1 MAAAVYN
8 ITIDAQA
15 DFGRSF
21 EVSEAGVALDI
32 TGYTFAAQVREH
44 FHSTDS
50 TAFTTA
56 IVDAPLGLF
65 NISLTDVQTAA
76 MTSGKQYYDIVMTD
90 ATGAKQRL
98 LQGDAMVAWGITR

>member
-15 DFGRSF
+15 DFARTF

-44 FHSTDS
+44 FHSTD
-50 TAFTTA
+50 
-56 IVDAPLGLF
+56 L
-65 NISLTDVQTAA
+65 
-76 MTSGKQYYDIVMTD
+76 
-90 ATGAKQRL
+90 
-98 LQGDAMVAWGITR
+98 

>member
-15 DFGRSF
+15 DFARTF

-50 TAFTTA
+50 TAFTTQ
-56 IVDAPLGLF
+56 IVDGPTGLF
-65 NISLTDVQTAA
+65 SISLTDTVTAA
-76 MTSGKQYYDIVMTD
+76 MTYGKQYYDIVMTD
-90 ATGAKQRL
+90 VAGDKQRL
-98 LQGDAMVAWGITR
+98 LQGEALVAWGITR

>member
-15 DFGRSF
+15 DFARSF

-44 FHSTDS
+44 FHSTTH
-50 TAFTTA
+50 TAFTTT
-56 IVDAPLGLF
+56 ITDAAQGLF
-65 NISLTDVQTAA
+65 RISLTDTQTAD
-76 MTSGKQYYDIVMTD
+76 MISGKQYYDIVMTD
-90 ATGAKQRL
+90 ASGAKQRL
-98 LQGDAMVAWGITR
+98 LQGDALVAWGITR